1 MEAVGQYILS
11 VILAALICGI
21 LSSVVSGTGKAWVQ
35 MLCGFA
41 MLICLIRPFSGIQDL
56 EFSLIDDAIQEEGTQ
71 WSNQGEK
78 MARNAMADIITQNSQ
93 AYIMDKAEQLDIHVR
108 VKILV
113 SNDIIPVP
121 VGAELYGEVSP
132 YARLRVESLI
142 ENELGIAKENIR
154 WIQ

>member
-21 LSSVVSGTGKAWVQ
+21 LSSVVPGTGKAWVQ

-41 MLICLIRPFSGIQDL
+41 MLICLMRPFSGIQDL
-56 EFSLIDDAIQEEGTQ
+56 NFSLIEDAVQQDGED
-71 WSNQGEK
+71 WSNHGEK
-78 MARNAMADIITQNSQ
+78 MARNAMADIITQNTQ
-93 AYIMDKAEQLDIHVR
+93 AYIMDKAEELDIHVQ
-108 VKILV
+108 VEIFV
-113 SNDIIPVP
+113 SNDTIPVP

-132 YARLRVESLI
+132 YARLQVESLI

-154 WIQ
+154 WMQ